1 MKVPIRPFPKCFMSV
16 SFLFSKNLSH
26 KPVIPNVFC
35 TRDKFCGRQF
45 FYGAGVGK
53 MVSGLFK
60 CITCISNLML
70 SLICQ
75 EVPDF
80 GPEDE
85 DPGIKKS

>member
-1 MKVPIRPFPKCFMSV
+1 
-16 SFLFSKNLSH
+16 
-26 KPVIPNVFC
+26 
-35 TRDKFCGRQF
+35 
-45 FYGAGVGK
+45 

-75 EVPDF
+75 EGPDF

>member
-1 MKVPIRPFPKCFMSV
+1 
-16 SFLFSKNLSH
+16 
-26 KPVIPNVFC
+26 
-35 TRDKFCGRQF
+35 
-45 FYGAGVGK
+45 

-60 CITCISNLML
+60 RITCISNLML